1 MKTKLLAGIALA
13 ALSGAGAMTGTVNA
27 ADLGGS
33 VKDGG
38 YVAPL
43 PEITRGGAG
52 PCYFRGDVG
61 YGFDSSPTINFPVSD
76 VTVFGADFTDPVTG
90 ATSWQEI
97 SRSSQFVT
105 DKVANTQR
113 DGGVVGS
120 VAAGCGWGG
129 SRGIRAEIEFG
140 FYGSRSVYGEPG
152 NFNIDF
158 VTVDPAGAP
167 APDAPDQPA
176 DQPVVDDPL
185 HTQITSY
192 SSLVNF
198 YKDLGKWGNITPYV
212 GGGVG
217 VAYHEVDQIS
227 FTENPNLLNK
237 IDGQNNIAFAWQ
249 AGAGIGYQI
258 SDRAIIDVGYRY
270 LDLGKAQSGRADD
283 AGFVNPRVKF
293 DDIAEHQIKVGLRY
307 HFGDD
312 CCAAPAPSYGPL
324 K

>member
-1 MKTKLLAGIALA
+1 MNKKFLAGIALA
-13 ALSGAGAMTGTVNA
+13 ALPGAVAMTGTVNA

-43 PEITRGGAG
+43 PEVYRGGAG

-61 YGFDSSPTINFPVSD
+61 YGFSSDPTIKFPVFND
-76 VTVFGADFTDPVTG
+76 VITGFFTQNDQVNGRFVQTDQQ
-90 ATSWQEI
+90 ATFI
-97 SRSSQFVT
+97 T
-105 DKVANTQR
+105 DRVNNTTR
-113 DGGVVGS
+113 DDGVIGS

-140 FYGSRSVYGEPG
+140 FYGSRDVYGEPG
-152 NFNIDF
+152 IFSRTINVIEDPNIAAPP
-158 VTVDPAGAP
+158 VPP
-167 APDAPDQPA
+167 APLPPDPEI
-176 DQPVVDDPL
+176 DDPL
-185 HTQITSY
+185 HTRVTSY
-192 SSLVNF
+192 SSFVNF

-217 VAYHEVDQIS
+217 VAYHEVDQTF
-227 FTENPNLLNK
+227 FTNNIFLQNR
-237 IDGQNNIAFAWQ
+237 IDGQNNLAFAWQ

-270 LDLGKAQSGRADD
+270 VDLGKAESGRADD
-283 AGFVNPRVKF
+283 AGFVNPRVKL
-293 DDIAEHQIKVGLRY
+293 DNIAEHEIKVGLRY
-307 HFGDD
+307 SFGGGDE
-312 CCAAPAPSYGPL
+312 PSAPSYAPI